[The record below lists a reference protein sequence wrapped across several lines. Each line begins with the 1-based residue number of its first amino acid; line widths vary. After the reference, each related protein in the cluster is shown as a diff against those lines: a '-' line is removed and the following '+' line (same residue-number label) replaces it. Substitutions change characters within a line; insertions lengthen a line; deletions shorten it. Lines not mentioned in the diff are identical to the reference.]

1 MRVESGSDS
10 EWLRPLQLQLNHEC
24 QKNAE
29 SSHQWL
35 RPWPQGHSESLSLS
49 EAVSITV
56 SQTVTLFSC
65 FGSRRCPP
73 GHTTQGLWA
82 TGHDIVTS
90 HCHSQNSS
98 CSTAIRHSV
107 KAPQLL
113 RSYCTT
119 ARTGAA
125 LGGGWTPWDSVGEI
139 SVTGPLVQSVYRV
152 K

>member
-1 MRVESGSDS
+1 MRVESGSDSDS

-65 FGSRRCPP
+65 FGSRGALQGTQPRGFGPLATTSSQVTVIVRTPP
-73 GHTTQGLWA
+73 AQLQSVTASKRRSCCAATAPLRELALRSAAVGLHGTPLEKSPSQGLWSSLC
-82 TGHDIVTS
+82 TG
-90 HCHSQNSS
+90 
-98 CSTAIRHSV
+98 
-107 KAPQLL
+107 
-113 RSYCTT
+113 
-119 ARTGAA
+119 
-125 LGGGWTPWDSVGEI
+125 
-139 SVTGPLVQSVYRV
+139 
-152 K
+152 